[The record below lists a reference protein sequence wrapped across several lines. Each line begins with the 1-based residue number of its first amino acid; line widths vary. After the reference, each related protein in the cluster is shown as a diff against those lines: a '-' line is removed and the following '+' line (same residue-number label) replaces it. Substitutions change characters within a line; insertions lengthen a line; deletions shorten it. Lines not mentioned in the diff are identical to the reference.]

1 MKKAERIGWI
11 DTLRAFAVFAIVLGH
26 TLRNATAVYP
36 WLYSFHV
43 PLCVLTSGIVFHVGQ
58 KEFRNFLKV
67 KIQTLM
73 IPYYC
78 FATVSIVIYAFLGS
92 KMEKTV
98 GGGYDVSPLQS
109 VIGMLYA
116 NSGTGLMRWNMPLWY
131 IPMTF
136 VLLLMAFWI
145 FRSKDNLK
153 WNITVFLLSVLVA
166 FILYEKIRLPNLP
179 FGLETAI
186 YMFPFF
192 ALGKVIGSVKGE
204 FTRKSILVKIAVTVG
219 CLAVGTFMTIGN
231 GQVSYNADSYGTHG
245 FGYFL
250 VMAIMLCVGFV
261 SLAMCF
267 PNGVTPINYVGRN
280 TVGIMVMHKFP
291 ILFFVGLFPISKK
304 LIGTYPLVASSM
316 IAILSIGMCLAA
328 SEVIYRV
335 CPIALGKRKR

>member
-1 MKKAERIGWI
+1 MKQAERIGWI

-26 TLRNATAVYP
+26 TLRNATVVYP

-58 KEFRNFLKV
+58 KKFGTFLKE
-67 KIQTLM
+67 KFRALM

-78 FATVSIVIYAFLGS
+78 FALISIVIYAILGS

-131 IPMTF
+131 IPMIF

-153 WNITVFLLSVLVA
+153 WNITVFLLSALVA

-192 ALGKVIGSVKGE
+192 ALGKVIGSVKSE
-204 FTRKSILVKIAVTVG
+204 LTEENTLVKIAVTVG

-250 VMAIMLCVGFV
+250 VMAGMLCVGFV

-267 PNGVTPINYVGRN
+267 PNGVTPINYIGRN

-304 LIGTYPLVASSM
+304 LIGTYPLVVSIM
-316 IAILSIGMCLAA
+316 VAILSIGMCLAV

-335 CPIALGKRKR
+335 CPIVLGRRKR

>member
-1 MKKAERIGWI
+1 
-11 DTLRAFAVFAIVLGH
+11 
-26 TLRNATAVYP
+26 
-36 WLYSFHV
+36 
-43 PLCVLTSGIVFHVGQ
+43 
-58 KEFRNFLKV
+58 
-67 KIQTLM
+67 
-73 IPYYC
+73 
-78 FATVSIVIYAFLGS
+78 
-92 KMEKTV
+92 
-98 GGGYDVSPLQS
+98 
-109 VIGMLYA
+109 MLYA
-116 NSGTGLMRWNMPLWY
+116 NSRTGLMRWNMPLWY
-131 IPMTF
+131 IPMIF

-145 FRSKDNLK
+145 FRSKDDLK
-153 WNITVFLLSVLVA
+153 WNITVFLSSALVA
-166 FILYEKIRLPNLP
+166 FILCEEIKLPNLP

-192 ALGKVIGSVKGE
+192 ALGKVIGSVKDE

-250 VMAIMLCVGFV
+250 VMVIILCVGFV

-267 PNGVTPINYVGRN
+267 PNGVTPINCVGRN

-335 CPIALGKRKR
+335 CPIALGRRKR

>member
-1 MKKAERIGWI
+1 MQYLVAKWKK
-11 DTLRAFAVFAIVLGH
+11 L
-26 TLRNATAVYP
+26 
-36 WLYSFHV
+36 S
-43 PLCVLTSGIVFHVGQ
+43 
-58 KEFRNFLKV
+58 
-67 KIQTLM
+67 
-73 IPYYC
+73 
-78 FATVSIVIYAFLGS
+78 
-92 KMEKTV
+92 

-131 IPMTF
+131 IPMIF

-192 ALGKVIGSVKGE
+192 ALGKVIGSVKSE

-291 ILFFVGLFPISKK
+291 ILFFVGLLPISKK
-304 LIGTYPLVASSM
+304 LIGTYPLVASIM

-335 CPIALGKRKR
+335 CPMALGKRKR